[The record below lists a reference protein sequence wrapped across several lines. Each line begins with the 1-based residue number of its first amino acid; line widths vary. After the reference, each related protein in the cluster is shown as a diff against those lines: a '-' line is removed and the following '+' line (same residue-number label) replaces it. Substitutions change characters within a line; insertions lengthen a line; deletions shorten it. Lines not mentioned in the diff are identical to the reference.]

1 MHQLGVPTYD
11 ELSWSPSARAWTR
24 RAPRGCGASCRPPP
38 PATAAAQQDPAT
50 AVDALASASHGID
63 KGLQAASIQATLPAF
78 FPRDPAN
85 PWGWQD
91 ITAWA
96 RYERWMRANQL
107 LTRPPSE
114 SPPLTNEFLA
124 GQGAGAAR

>member
-1 MHQLGVPTYD
+1 MTSEQ
-11 ELSWSPSARAWTR
+11 
-24 RAPRGCGASCRPPP
+24 
-38 PATAAAQQDPAT
+38 
-50 AVDALASASHGID
+50 ASA
-63 KGLQAASIQATLPAF
+63 QAYKQDDRNDRVLVYVNGAF
-78 FPRDPAN
+78 FPRDKAN

-96 RYERWMRANQL
+96 RYERWMRANHL

-124 GQGAGAAR
+124 GQGAGAGQ